1 MKLSYIRLGEIKKE
15 SVPPA
20 TGSHP
25 GMVHIW
31 NHTIR
36 LNDPF
41 FDVAPSMVSQDE
53 SDRALK
59 YHFERDRKIYLTG
72 HVFIR
77 KVLSFYTGLQPKS
90 LDLSPVVN
98 TKPVLLNAPFP
109 IHFNISHCGKHIMV
123 AVCFDSEVGIDVE
136 EMIDD
141 FDTDGFSENNYHPNE
156 IAEMS
161 RMAGDSQDEYF
172 YTIWTR
178 KEAWLKL
185 TGEGMNDRLRAIDF
199 SGGNVSPVGVDWNRD
214 LFMVSWRESGN
225 YVATLASSH
234 DTSQIKWYD
243 SNMVA

>member
-1 MKLSYIRLGEIKKE
+1 MKLSYIRLGDIKKE
-15 SVPPA
+15 SIPPSI
-20 TGSHP
+20 GSHI
-25 GMVHIW
+25 GAVHVW

-36 LNDPF
+36 HNDSF
-41 FDVAPSMVSQDE
+41 LDAASTVMSKEE
-53 SDRALK
+53 SDRSMK
-59 YHFERDRKIYLTG
+59 YHVERDRKIYLTG

-77 KVLSFYTGLQPKS
+77 KVLAFYTGMTPQS
-90 LDLSPVVN
+90 LVLSPVVN
-98 TKPVLLNAPFP
+98 TKPVFMNAPFP
-109 IHFNISHCGKHIMV
+109 VYFNISHCGNQILI

-161 RMAGDSQDEYF
+161 RLDKGSQDEYF

-185 TGEGMNDRLRAIDF
+185 TGEGMNERLRAIDF
-199 SGGNVSPVGVDWNRD
+199 SGGDPAPSGVDWDQD

-225 YVATLASSH
+225 YVATLATTHSN
-234 DTSQIKWYD
+234 DRVKWYD
-243 SNMVA
+243 STMVA